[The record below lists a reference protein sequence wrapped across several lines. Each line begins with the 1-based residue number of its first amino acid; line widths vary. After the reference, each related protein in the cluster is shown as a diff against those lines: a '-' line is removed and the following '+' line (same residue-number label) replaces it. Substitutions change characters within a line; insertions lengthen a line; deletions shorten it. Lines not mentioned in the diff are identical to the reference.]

1 MGIFFVPTKG
11 MNPQGALDL
20 RQKQKTSK
28 SPWVAPPGHTKFQV
42 NINIAFAPSR
52 ILKQH
57 YDANLFDVNGVGKG
71 HLLAHVNFKRSSS
84 SGATF
89 ERPDKNQRNPDEN
102 LVFGTVR
109 KAVEDVIARSGA
121 NVTGILFVS
130 HQDADSESAGK
141 RLRTYKLLARTV
153 GSRHGFVQVPSLHDE
168 TNLLLIKK
176 EFIGHKGSQKWPNN
190 G

>member
-20 RQKQKTSK
+20 RQKQKTS
-28 SPWVAPPGHTKFQV
+28 
-42 NINIAFAPSR
+42 
-52 ILKQH
+52 
-57 YDANLFDVNGVGKG
+57 KG